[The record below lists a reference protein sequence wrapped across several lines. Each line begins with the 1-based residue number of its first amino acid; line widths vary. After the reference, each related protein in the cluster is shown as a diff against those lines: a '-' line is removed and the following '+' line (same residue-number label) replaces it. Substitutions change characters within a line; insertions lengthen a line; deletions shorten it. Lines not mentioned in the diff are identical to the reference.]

1 MSLQTHQRP
10 SSGNWRWLITASVTL
25 LAAMPSLRLAHAAG
39 TWDCGDPFVN
49 HFGPFDYRVA
59 TAHDKKLVEGAHF
72 TPGVESLTKPSKTM
86 YTHMAQDVAYTLHVF
101 PNHPRALNAMVR
113 LGERYKMDT
122 PYGASFTVECYFDR
136 AVRFRPDD
144 TVVRSLYAVF
154 LGKQKR
160 TADAAKQLAIAT
172 EFAKDN
178 PLTHF
183 NIGLV
188 YFDIGNYEQALAAA
202 HRARAGGYTRP
213 ELEERLK
220 GVGKWVEPT
229 TN

>member
-1 MSLQTHQRP
+1 MSFLTHLLPPRNRFAWATCV
-10 SSGNWRWLITASVTL
+10 SAGL
-25 LAAMPSLRLAHAAG
+25 LAMLPLPATAQGNDGSL
-39 TWDCGDPFVN
+39 CGNPFVN
-49 HFGPFDYRVA
+49 HFGPWDYRIASVG
-59 TAHDKKLVEGAHF
+59 DKKLVEGAHF

-86 YTHMAQDVAYTLHVF
+86 YSHMAQDVAYTLHVF
-101 PNHPRALNAMVR
+101 PNHPRALNAMMR
-113 LGERYKMDT
+113 LGERHKMDI
-122 PYGASFTVECYFDR
+122 PPGATYSVECYFER
-136 AVRFRPDD
+136 AVKFRPDD
-144 TVVRSLYAVF
+144 TVVRALFAVF
-154 LGKQKR
+154 LGKKKKN
-160 TADAAKQLAIAT
+160 TEAARQLEIAT
-172 EFAKDN
+172 DFAKDN
-178 PLTHF
+178 PITHF